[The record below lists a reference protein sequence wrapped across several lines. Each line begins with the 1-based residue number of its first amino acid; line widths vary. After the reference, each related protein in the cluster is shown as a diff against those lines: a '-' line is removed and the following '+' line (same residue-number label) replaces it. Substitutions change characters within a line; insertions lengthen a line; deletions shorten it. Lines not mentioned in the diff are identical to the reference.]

1 MSSSLETSFLLH
13 YFTSLELNSPTSQ
26 QKFNFWSGRSNL
38 RFYPWVAES
47 FKLQASQTSF
57 LLSRANDLCMPSCGV
72 AQEKWRGLSPRDIT
86 LFDSQS
92 VPPPWVGRR
101 AQSIEGQPCLF
112 LSHADK

>member
-1 MSSSLETSFLLH
+1 MPSSLETSFLLH

-26 QKFNFWSGRSNL
+26 QKFIFLSGRSNL

-47 FKLQASQTSF
+47 FKLQARQTSF
-57 LLSRANDLCMPSCGV
+57 LLSRAQDLCMPRCGG
-72 AQEKWRGLSPRDIT
+72 AQEKRRGLSPRDIA

-101 AQSIEGQPCLF
+101 AQSVEGQPCLF